1 MQTKLNM
8 TRPELGWLSKVKLF
22 DSERPRPVEKSRYA
36 DVNLP
41 EPPRDVSPE
50 SLPPIVQ
57 DSLNKTKG
65 RIV

>member
-22 DSERPRPVEKSRYA
+22 DSERPKPVQKSAYA

-41 EPPRDVSPE
+41 EPPRDLQN
-50 SLPPIVQ
+50 LPPVVQ

-65 RIV
+65 RLV